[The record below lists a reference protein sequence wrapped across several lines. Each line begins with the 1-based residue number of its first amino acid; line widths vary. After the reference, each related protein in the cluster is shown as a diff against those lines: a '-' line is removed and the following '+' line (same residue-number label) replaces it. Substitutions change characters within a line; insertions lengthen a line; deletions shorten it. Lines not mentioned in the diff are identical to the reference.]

1 MRLKSIFPVSIIF
14 VLSVVLGGCKPQTT
28 TEPVEIKGDF
38 SYTNEFAVETY
49 YVEQAVMLTDMHG
62 FVIRDMEWELPID
75 GQVLGYMDVD
85 YANNK
90 GSYQLSLPEKPLGT
104 FSDVDNNGKE
114 DKGVQIFAVAYS
126 PNLAG
131 GPFSEGD
138 DKSYGWPGYLASIIT
153 DSENEQEVT
162 GGKLVIW
169 APDNSQQFP
178 TGFGEDGLL
187 FTQDDPAGPVEA
199 GYSIVDL
206 ETKPFTISREEIPS
220 LTLYEPSDVAVK
232 DFSSDTYV
240 DAFQKM
246 FDFVKV
252 NYAFNG
258 IAGKQPDWDAV
269 YAKVMA
275 EVQNAQDNKDSK
287 AFYLALR
294 DFTYAF
300 NDGHV
305 GLSGGEIE
313 NTIFND
319 TVSNGYGFAIREL
332 DDGRVMVSFVLQGGP
347 ADKAGLKLGAVVT
360 MFNDQPIKDAIS
372 AVVPSPCRHPC
383 NLQCAISR
391 HVTCCERQQRARPP
405 RWFSQTP
412 AAQPSK
418 LQPWQPAPS
427 TIRSVSVQS

>member
-1 MRLKSIFPVSIIF
+1 
-14 VLSVVLGGCKPQTT
+14 
-28 TEPVEIKGDF
+28 
-38 SYTNEFAVETY
+38 
-49 YVEQAVMLTDMHG
+49 
-62 FVIRDMEWELPID
+62 
-75 GQVLGYMDVD
+75 
-85 YANNK
+85 
-90 GSYQLSLPEKPLGT
+90 
-104 FSDVDNNGKE
+104 
-114 DKGVQIFAVAYS
+114 
-126 PNLAG
+126 
-131 GPFSEGD
+131 
-138 DKSYGWPGYLASIIT
+138 
-153 DSENEQEVT
+153 
-162 GGKLVIW
+162 
-169 APDNSQQFP
+169 
-178 TGFGEDGLL
+178 
-187 FTQDDPAGPVEA
+187 
-199 GYSIVDL
+199 
-206 ETKPFTISREEIPS
+206 
-220 LTLYEPSDVAVK
+220 
-232 DFSSDTYV
+232 
-240 DAFQKM
+240 
-246 FDFVKV
+246 
-252 NYAFNG
+252 
-258 IAGKQPDWDAV
+258 
-269 YAKVMA
+269 MA

-360 MFNDQPIKDAIS
+360 MFNDQPIKMRS
-372 AVVPSPCRHPC
+372 VRWSPSPCRHPC